1 MIYTNEVVMLIL
13 GLGVFWFVMLN
24 KHKIQRILAWKLLLF
39 AFYFLMAGWFFTVIE
54 GFILMPFFNLL
65 EHISYSVSAIIM
77 AMWCYKIAHPK
88 REEASE

>member
-24 KHKIQRILAWKLLLF
+24 KYKIRRILAWKLLLF

-65 EHISYSVSAIIM
+65 EHISYSVSSIIM
-77 AMWCYKIAHPK
+77 AMWCYKVTHPK
-88 REEASE
+88 REEA

>member
-13 GLGVFWFVMLN
+13 GLGVFWFVMHN
-24 KHKIQRILAWKLLLF
+24 KHWKLLLYT
-39 AFYFLMAGWFFTVIE
+39 FYFLMAGWFFTVIE

-65 EHISYSVSAIIM
+65 EHVSYTVSAIIM

-88 REEASE
+88 REEA

>member
-13 GLGVFWFVMLN
+13 GLGVFWFVLLN
-24 KHKIQRILAWKLLLF
+24 NQKIRRIIAWKFLLF

-54 GFILMPFFNLL
+54 GFILLPLFNLL

-77 AMWCYKIAHPK
+77 ATWCYKITHPK
-88 REEASE
+88 KEEAS

>member
-24 KHKIQRILAWKLLLF
+24 KYKIRRILAWKLLLY

-54 GFILMPFFNLL
+54 GFILLPFFNLL
-65 EHISYSVSAIIM
+65 EHVSYSVSSIIM

-88 REEASE
+88 REEVS

>member
-13 GLGVFWFVMLN
+13 GLGVFWFVMHN
-24 KHKIQRILAWKLLLF
+24 KHKIRRILAWKLLLY

-65 EHISYSVSAIIM
+65 EHASYTVSAIIM
-77 AMWCYKIAHPK
+77 ATWCYKIAHPK
-88 REEASE
+88 REEA

>member
-13 GLGVFWFVMLN
+13 GLGVVWFVFLN
-24 KHKIQRILAWKLLLF
+24 KYKIRRILAWKLLLY

-54 GFILMPFFNLL
+54 GFVLMPFFNLL
-65 EHISYSVSAIIM
+65 EHISYSVSSIIM

-88 REEASE
+88 SEETQ